1 VSAPRPRR
9 PARRRRARPAP
20 QAREKL
26 RANEAASSEAARWVD
41 VVISHAPIVLFA
53 LDREGVFTLS
63 EGRGLIG
70 LGLKPGQVVGQSVF
84 EVYAGEPA
92 LLGLVRRA
100 LAGEAFTTEV
110 EAAGRVFETLY
121 EPIRDPDGAV
131 AGVVGVATDVTAHV
145 HFAARL
151 EESEQRF
158 REIAEHIQEVFWM
171 SDPEGRRLIYV
182 SPAFETL
189 FGRPPAAALEDPDAA
204 LATVHPDDRDRVREA
219 VEAQRRGER
228 SDIEYR
234 VVRPDGAVRW
244 VRERGFPVH
253 DSSGRVTRVAGI
265 TEDVTRERESE
276 AALRNTVARLE
287 ATLEATTDGIVV
299 VDDGGRITDWN
310 QRALEMWR
318 VPAEVASADDLDW
331 IQDLVLPQLKDPD
344 RFIARALDV
353 LMREDARSYE
363 VIELKDGRVFERYT
377 LPMRVGE
384 RVCGRVLSYRDVTER
399 RRQEE
404 RERARAEELRQAQ
417 KMEAMGR
424 LAGEVA
430 HDFNNLLTAIL
441 GHVQLV
447 LDTLASEDPR
457 RDDVVEIHNAGQR
470 AAVLTRQLLAFG
482 RRDRPMIERF
492 DLGAML
498 DEVHPM
504 VRAAV
509 GGAVALSVR
518 RGDEPLPVRA
528 DRAHLEQALLSLA
541 VNARDAMPEG
551 GSLDVDLD
559 LVTLDEE
566 AASGRAGLEAGPHA
580 RLRVRDTGVG
590 MGDEVRARL
599 FEPFFTTKPR
609 DRGSGLGLA
618 MVYTTITQAR
628 GHIEVRS
635 APGQGTTFTILLPL
649 ARAGEPEPAA
659 ESREGEPSPAAMTGG
674 SETLLLVEDEELVR
688 ALLSRLLAGLGYDVR
703 AAGSGAEALEVAAA
717 LGRAPDLL
725 VTDVVMP
732 GMNGVDLA
740 AALRRRHPGLQA
752 LFISGHADE
761 ATRARIAAEPGAE
774 FLLKPFVPAVL
785 ACSVRRLLDA
795 RGSRRA

>member
-1 VSAPRPRR
+1 
-9 PARRRRARPAP
+9 
-20 QAREKL
+20 
-26 RANEAASSEAARWVD
+26 
-41 VVISHAPIVLFA
+41 
-53 LDREGVFTLS
+53 
-63 EGRGLIG
+63 
-70 LGLKPGQVVGQSVF
+70 
-84 EVYAGEPA
+84 
-92 LLGLVRRA
+92 
-100 LAGEAFTTEV
+100 
-110 EAAGRVFETLY
+110 
-121 EPIRDPDGAV
+121 
-131 AGVVGVATDVTAHV
+131 
-145 HFAARL
+145 
-151 EESEQRF
+151 
-158 REIAEHIQEVFWM
+158 
-171 SDPEGRRLIYV
+171 
-182 SPAFETL
+182 
-189 FGRPPAAALEDPDAA
+189 
-204 LATVHPDDRDRVREA
+204 
-219 VEAQRRGER
+219 
-228 SDIEYR
+228 
-234 VVRPDGAVRW
+234 
-244 VRERGFPVH
+244 
-253 DSSGRVTRVAGI
+253 
-265 TEDVTRERESE
+265 
-276 AALRNTVARLE
+276 
-287 ATLEATTDGIVV
+287 
-299 VDDGGRITDWN
+299 
-310 QRALEMWR
+310 
-318 VPAEVASADDLDW
+318 
-331 IQDLVLPQLKDPD
+331 
-344 RFIARALDV
+344 
-353 LMREDARSYE
+353 
-363 VIELKDGRVFERYT
+363 
-377 LPMRVGE
+377 
-384 RVCGRVLSYRDVTER
+384 
-399 RRQEE
+399 
-404 RERARAEELRQAQ
+404 
-417 KMEAMGR
+417 
-424 LAGEVA
+424 
-430 HDFNNLLTAIL
+430 
-441 GHVQLV
+441 
-447 LDTLASEDPR
+447 
-457 RDDVVEIHNAGQR
+457 
-470 AAVLTRQLLAFG
+470 VLTRQLLAFG

-761 ATRARIAAEPGAE
+761 ATRARIAAEPGTE

-785 ACSVRRLLDA
+785 ARSVRRLLDV
-795 RGSRRA
+795 RASHRA